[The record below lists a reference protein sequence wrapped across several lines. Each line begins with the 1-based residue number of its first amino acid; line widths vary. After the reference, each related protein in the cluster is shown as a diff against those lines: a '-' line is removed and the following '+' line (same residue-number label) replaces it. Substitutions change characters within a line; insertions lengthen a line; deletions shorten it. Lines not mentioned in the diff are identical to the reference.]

1 MSLEIASH
9 GTRIIDVSSWS
20 TINNNMMLVIGEIL
34 MTAIEALHT
43 AFANDKYFIED
54 WIKHYH
60 NTGFMNH
67 HSLRTT
73 DGLYIRFNKTPNNRN
88 VVRDLCTPMGKI
100 LLMPYYKPQCIEAT
114 KIFLSRLKKR
124 CGLTDVS
131 FVSDIY
137 LNNTFYQYGHDSNYL
152 YIKPH
157 DTLNICSNNT
167 NVFSVDT
174 FDDFE
179 IKMGYICNEIFAIK
193 SNDKL
198 LYDRFIKMFIDIHQ
212 SRLNATFNFLNI
224 SVGNP
229 NIKKSNAHGATNIE
243 HYQSRQ
249 RMVHFDDEF
258 DDQTRHKIKKS
269 KAYQSIKHQTPY
281 MDNYKQQLHQIHPTH
296 LDDQTPYMDNYKQ
309 QLHQTRRRV
318 EESKEHRYIKH
329 HTSYMDNYKQ
339 QLYDQFDHS
348 TSPIRFTDDFE
359 DQFQCEQISSKYI
372 DLQDQYAH
380 GMTCYNNI
388 ENEYDVYDS
397 DIEDIT
403 FDRNSQYSY
412 QNDDEDMNIVGDFC
426 REDLINVPL
435 NNDH

>member
-9 GTRIIDVSSWS
+9 GTRIIDVSSWN
-20 TINNNMMLVIGEIL
+20 TINDDMILIISEIL

-73 DGLYIRFNKTPNNRN
+73 DGLYIRFIKTPNNRN

-152 YIKPH
+152 YIKQH

-179 IKMGYICNEIFAIK
+179 IKIGYICNEIFAIK
-193 SNDKL
+193 SYDKL
-198 LYDRFIKMFIDIHQ
+198 LYDRFIKMFINIHQ

-229 NIKKSNAHGATNIE
+229 NIKTPNTNPFTNIE
-243 HYQSRQ
+243 HYQPRQ
-249 RMVHFDDEF
+249 RTVHFDDDF
-258 DDQTRHKIKKS
+258 DDQIRHKIKKS
-269 KAYQSIKHQTPY
+269 KAYRSLY
-281 MDNYKQQLHQIHPTH
+281 VDNYKQQLNQTHPAD
-296 LDDQTPYMDNYKQ
+296 LDDEFEYQNPKMIKKSKS
-309 QLHQTRRRV
+309 HQSLYT
-318 EESKEHRYIKH
+318 
-329 HTSYMDNYKQ
+329 DNYKQ

-348 TSPIRFTDDFE
+348 TSPIRFTDNFE

-372 DLQDQYAH
+372 DLQRELH
-380 GMTCYNNI
+380 GMACYSDN
-388 ENEYDVYDS
+388 ENDS
-397 DIEDIT
+397 DIDDAT
-403 FDRNSQYSY
+403 FEKDSHREIPYDKKYNSHFY
-412 QNDDEDMNIVGDFC
+412 DEDMNIVGDFC
-426 REDLINVPL
+426 REDLINFPL
-435 NNDH
+435 NNNY